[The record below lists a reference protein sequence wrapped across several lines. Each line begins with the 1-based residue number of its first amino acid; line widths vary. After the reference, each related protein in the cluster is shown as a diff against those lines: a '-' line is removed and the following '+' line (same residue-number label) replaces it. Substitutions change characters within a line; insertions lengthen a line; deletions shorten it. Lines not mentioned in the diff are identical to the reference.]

1 MNPLIERLARE
12 ATTPIKVRQSEATG
26 QPTIMGG
33 GLNLEVFAALVA
45 QECARVAAET
55 PTALLPSGSFL
66 SERCAARIRAAF
78 PMPKE

>member
-1 MNPLIERLARE
+1 MSPLIERLARE

-45 QECARVAAET
+45 QECARLIEDA
-55 PTALLPSGSFL
+55 SGPLEWDTDARFNI
-66 SERCAARIRAAF
+66 ERIRAAF
-78 PMPKE
+78 PMPKG